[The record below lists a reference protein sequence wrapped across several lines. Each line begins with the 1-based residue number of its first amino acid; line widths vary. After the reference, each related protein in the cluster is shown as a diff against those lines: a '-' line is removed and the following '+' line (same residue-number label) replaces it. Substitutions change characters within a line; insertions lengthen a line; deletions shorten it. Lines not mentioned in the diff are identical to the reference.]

1 MYNDKSSSNEM
12 SVFSNQNKNSQWM
25 QYIINRIKNVL
36 DWLLKNKVLNINI

>member
-1 MYNDKSSSNEM
+1 MYNDKSSSCEM